1 MVCIHSQ
8 SFTRRITAAK
18 APPNPNLL
26 THSLVQCT
34 LKPLCF
40 RQKRHHQLW
49 LMVEERRAPATCSS
63 MPKKLLDIQI
73 AAHGKASGPW
83 GTNIRM
89 SLQSPFGLQTRWL
102 WSIGL
107 ILQHQ
112 ITVWVLQGYHLIIP
126 KRFSGMAMN
135 SLLCPTK
142 TGPLRWDMVL
152 CDKVLEPG
160 QKHEKVARSIHW
172 IHWKTEQHMPSICPA
187 TAFCNWSPYHQDSF
201 GMVWS
206 HIKKLKESE
215 PRTTAPDLQ
224 MTLTPLARR
233 VAVPACRCSGRCS
246 GRDPHIFWVTKMS
259 GNVSTALPLIK

>member
-1 MVCIHSQ
+1 
-8 SFTRRITAAK
+8 
-18 APPNPNLL
+18 
-26 THSLVQCT
+26 
-34 LKPLCF
+34 
-40 RQKRHHQLW
+40 
-49 LMVEERRAPATCSS
+49 

-73 AAHGKASGPW
+73 AAHGKASGRW

-201 GMVWS
+201 GMVWF
-206 HIKKLKESE
+206 HIKKAERIWAPNNC
-215 PRTTAPDLQ
+215 PRSSDDLDTTCSQSRCASLQ
-224 MTLTPLARR
+224 MQWQMQRQGPTYFLG
-233 VAVPACRCSGRCS
+233 V
-246 GRDPHIFWVTKMS
+246 
-259 GNVSTALPLIK
+259 